1 MEQTA
6 SVWCRGG
13 VRLEL
18 AAAGAPLPLPWRRAG
33 KSRAQV
39 VAGIHIDRRRYFERV
54 LKRQLELEAREAEA
68 LRSCPLECIREVFT
82 LSQFENVLYDAEQT
96 NKLVMIDFYSSS
108 CGACKYLLP
117 QVINLC
123 KKGCEDSCPVDDSW
137 GIIFLKHNVRDDYD
151 ELTDLARFYAIRV
164 VPSFTFF
171 QNGSPIKHLMI
182 LANVDIRTRMI
193 LLSPSASQ

>member
-1 MEQTA
+1 
-6 SVWCRGG
+6 
-13 VRLEL
+13 
-18 AAAGAPLPLPWRRAG
+18 
-33 KSRAQV
+33 
-39 VAGIHIDRRRYFERV
+39 
-54 LKRQLELEAREAEA
+54 
-68 LRSCPLECIREVFT
+68 
-82 LSQFENVLYDAEQT
+82 
-96 NKLVMIDFYSSS
+96 MIDFYSSS

-171 QNGSPIKHLMI
+171 QNGSPIKHL
-182 LANVDIRTRMI
+182 LTRDKQRLQEAVCHVREW
-193 LLSPSASQ
+193 LLERS